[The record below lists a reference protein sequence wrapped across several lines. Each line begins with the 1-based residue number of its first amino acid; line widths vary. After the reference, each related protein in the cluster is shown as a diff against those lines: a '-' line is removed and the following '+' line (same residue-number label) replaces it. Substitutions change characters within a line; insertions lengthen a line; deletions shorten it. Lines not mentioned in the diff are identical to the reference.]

1 MTRVIAIITE
11 IRCNLSMTYMISK
24 LTSEA
29 VFLKLELELSYS
41 FRYEH
46 THYKLS
52 FKIGH
57 ACSTT
62 LVQLGCSTNWPHP
75 GPVVHVQPRSVAN
88 VIKDLR
94 P

>member
-1 MTRVIAIITE
+1 M
-11 IRCNLSMTYMISK
+11 LSK
-24 LTSEA
+24 LTSQA
-29 VFLKLELELSYS
+29 LKKLELSYS
-41 FRYEH
+41 FRNEQH
-46 THYKLS
+46 IHYNLS
-52 FKIGH
+52 FHICH
-57 ACSTT
+57 ACSRT